1 MARQFFSSGITPILP
16 ANGILA
22 SHSFGESDHK
32 GLGRLSTLLGHS
44 KCRSIHWESR
54 LKIPKRIMANS
65 HFNASPLSLTGFV
78 WKNLWRRRL
87 RTLLTLCGIGM
98 AIGAF
103 VGLVGFSSA
112 FENEWL
118 RIYSSSGTDIA
129 VIQQTFL
136 NTSLDESAGATLK
149 SLPLVA
155 RATPVIFNLMDLTT
169 DVNALAYGWKADTY
183 EFDSLQILSG
193 RRFRDG
199 HPEVMLG
206 DLLADDLKKKVG
218 DTLEIQSSSFAVC
231 AIYHGGS
238 GLQAAAVIMPLDQ
251 LQELSSLQGKVST
264 FDVRLRPA
272 PAGEPQEHYLKR
284 AQAQIEA
291 ALPGLRAVPAAERA
305 HSNQFVQ
312 LAHASA
318 WGTSSIALLIGIL
331 GIANTMAMSVYER
344 TREIGVLRALGWNR
358 RQVLILIQLEAAILG
373 LGGGIFGIALG
384 WCALH
389 LLAALPQTASIVSTS
404 LPVLLLAESL
414 GIAVLAGLI
423 AGALPAWRASKL
435 SPVEALRYD

>member
-1 MARQFFSSGITPILP
+1 
-16 ANGILA
+16 
-22 SHSFGESDHK
+22 
-32 GLGRLSTLLGHS
+32 
-44 KCRSIHWESR
+44 
-54 LKIPKRIMANS
+54 MANAQLK
-65 HFNASPLSLTGFV
+65 ASPLSLTGFV

-103 VGLVGFSSA
+103 VGLVGFSNA

-118 RIYSSSGTDIA
+118 RIYSSSGTDIT
-129 VIQQTFL
+129 VVQQTFL
-136 NTSLDESAGATLK
+136 NTSMDESAGATLTRL
-149 SLPLVA
+149 SVVA
-155 RATPVIFNLMDLTT
+155 QATPVIYNLMDLTP
-169 DVNALAYGWKADTY
+169 DVNALAYGWKADSY
-183 EFDSLQILSG
+183 QFASLQILSG

-206 DLLADDLKKKVG
+206 DLLAEDLKKKVG
-218 DTLEIQSSSFAVC
+218 DTLEIQSSPFTVC

-251 LQELSSLQGKVST
+251 LQALSSLQGKVST
-264 FDVRLRPA
+264 IDLRLRPA
-272 PAGEPQEHYLKR
+272 PAGESPEHYLKR

-305 HSNQFVQ
+305 HNNQFVQ

-318 WGTSSIALLIGIL
+318 WGTSCIALLIGIL

-344 TREIGVLRALGWNR
+344 TREIGILRALGWNR
-358 RQVLILIQLEAAILG
+358 GQVLTLIQLEAAILG
-373 LGGGIFGIALG
+373 LGGGFFGIVFG

-404 LPVLLLAESL
+404 LPLPLLAEAL

-423 AGALPAWRASKL
+423 AGALPAWRAAQL

>member
-1 MARQFFSSGITPILP
+1 MV
-16 ANGILA
+16 
-22 SHSFGESDHK
+22 K
-32 GLGRLSTLLGHS
+32 
-44 KCRSIHWESR
+44 
-54 LKIPKRIMANS
+54 S
-65 HFNASPLSLTGFV
+65 HFSASPLSLTGFV

-112 FENEWL
+112 FENGYR

-136 NTSLDESAGATLK
+136 NTSLDEAAGATLK
-149 SLPLVA
+149 ALPFVA
-155 RATPVIFNLMDLTT
+155 QATPVIFNMIDLTT
-169 DVNALAYGWKADTY
+169 DVNALVFGWKADTY
-183 EFDSLQILSG
+183 EFESLKILSG

-199 HPEVMLG
+199 RNEVMLG

-218 DTLEIQSSSFAVC
+218 DTLEIQSSPFTVC

-238 GLQAAAVIMPLDQ
+238 ELQADAVIMPLDQ

-272 PAGEPQEHYLKR
+272 PAGESQENYLKR
-284 AQAQIEA
+284 AQTQIEA
-291 ALPGLRAVPAAERA
+291 ALPGLRAVPAADRA
-305 HSNQFVQ
+305 HNNQFVR

-331 GIANTMAMSVYER
+331 GIANTVAMSVYER
-344 TREIGVLRALGWNR
+344 TREIGILRAIGWNR
-358 RQVLILIQLEAAILG
+358 RQVLILIQLEAAALG
-373 LGGGIFGIALG
+373 LGGGFLGIAFGL
-384 WCALH
+384 CALH
-389 LLAALPQTASIVSTS
+389 LLAAVPQTASIVSAFPSIT
-404 LPVLLLAESL
+404 VLAEAL
-414 GIAVLAGLI
+414 GIALLAGLI
-423 AGALPAWRASKL
+423 AGALPAWRASQL
-435 SPVEALRYD
+435 SPMEALRFD

>member
-1 MARQFFSSGITPILP
+1 MAKPL
-16 ANGILA
+16 
-22 SHSFGESDHK
+22 
-32 GLGRLSTLLGHS
+32 
-44 KCRSIHWESR
+44 
-54 LKIPKRIMANS
+54 
-65 HFNASPLSLTGFV
+65 FNASPLSLTGFV

-87 RTLLTLCGIGM
+87 RTMLTLCGIGM

-112 FENEWL
+112 FENAWL
-118 RIYSSSGTDIA
+118 RIYSSSGTDMS

-155 RATPVIFNLMDLTT
+155 RATPVIFNMMDLTT
-169 DVNALAYGWKADTY
+169 DVNVLAFGWKADSY
-183 EFDSLQILSG
+183 EFDSMQILSG
-193 RRFRDG
+193 RHFRDG
-199 HPEVMLG
+199 YPEVMLG
-206 DLLADDLKKKVG
+206 DLLADELKKKVG
-218 DTLEIQSSSFAVC
+218 DTLEIQSAPFTVC

-238 GLQAAAVIMPLDQ
+238 GLQADAVIMPLDQ
-251 LQELSSLQGKVST
+251 LQELSSLQGKVSN

-272 PAGEPQEHYLKR
+272 PAGESGEHYLKR

-291 ALPGLRAVPAAERA
+291 ALPGVRAVPAAERA
-305 HSNQFVQ
+305 HGNQFVQ

-331 GIANTMAMSVYER
+331 GIANTMAMSVFER
-344 TREIGVLRALGWNR
+344 TREIGILRALGWNR
-358 RQVLILIQLEAAILG
+358 RQVLILIQLEAVVLG
-373 LGGGIFGIALG
+373 LGGGFLGIAIG

-389 LLAALPQTASIVSTS
+389 LLAALPQTATIVSTS
-404 LPVLLLAESL
+404 LPALVLAEAL

-423 AGALPAWRASKL
+423 AGAMPAWRAAQL
-435 SPVEALRYD
+435 SPVEALRHD